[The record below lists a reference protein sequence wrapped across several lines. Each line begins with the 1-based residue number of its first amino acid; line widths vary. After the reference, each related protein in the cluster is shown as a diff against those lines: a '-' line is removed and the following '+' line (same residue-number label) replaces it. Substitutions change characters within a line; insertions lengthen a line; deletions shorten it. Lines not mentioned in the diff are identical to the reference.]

1 MRRIARKKFTLKNT
15 YLIIIIF
22 FILLSLPYGFSILKS
37 SRNLG
42 GDVQAA
48 KWDFKINDNDL
59 SELSINLANTLV
71 NNNYNTTKVIPGTKG
86 VINLSLDFSSV
97 EVSAIY
103 SVTLSEKTSLPTNLK
118 IYSDADMT
126 EEFTGFSGDIKVAS
140 SSKTINKK
148 IYWQWV
154 FSDDDETAWADK
166 KINLVL
172 DANAKQ
178 KVNS

>member
-15 YLIIIIF
+15 YVIIIIF
-22 FILLSLPYGFSILKS
+22 FLLLSLPYGFSLLKS

-59 SELSINLANTLV
+59 SELSINLANTLI
-71 NNNYNTTKVIPGTKG
+71 NNNYSTTKVIPGTKG

-126 EEFTGFSGDIKVAS
+126 KEFMGFSGDIKVAS

-148 IYWQWV
+148 IYWQWA
-154 FSDDDETAWADK
+154 FSDDDETSWADK

>member
-15 YLIIIIF
+15 YVIIIIF
-22 FILLSLPYGFSILKS
+22 FILLSLPYGFSLLKS

-71 NNNYNTTKVIPGTKG
+71 NNNYSTTKVIPGTKG

-103 SVTLSEKTSLPTNLK
+103 SVTLSEN
-118 IYSDADMT
+118 
-126 EEFTGFSGDIKVAS
+126 
-140 SSKTINKK
+140 
-148 IYWQWV
+148 
-154 FSDDDETAWADK
+154 
-166 KINLVL
+166 INLVL